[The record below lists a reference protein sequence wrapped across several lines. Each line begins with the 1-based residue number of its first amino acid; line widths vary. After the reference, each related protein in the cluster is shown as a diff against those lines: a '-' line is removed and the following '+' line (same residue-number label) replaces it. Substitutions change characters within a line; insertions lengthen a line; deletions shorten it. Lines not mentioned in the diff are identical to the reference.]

1 MRFASP
7 TTVAPL
13 SLADLIGLEIVL
25 ARVKHNCNH
34 EIASKRPPTYR
45 AHAFWFTLS

>member
-1 MRFASP
+1 
-7 TTVAPL
+7 VGPL
-13 SLADLIGLEIVL
+13 SLAELIGLDIVL
-25 ARVKHNCNH
+25 GGVKHNCKH